1 MRGCAFWRQNA
12 PRGAARSSG
21 APETQLARTGGQAD
35 GASGAGAR
43 AAAVGDRARM
53 SRRGRRRCA
62 AARQLSPR
70 NCHRTLLTCAACR
83 RSALRLSSRHL
94 SKVAHPLPVPA
105 LACRLRVA
113 CVRFSVPRGWHW
125 SGLRLQSDGRARAEF
140 LDRPPAVD
148 KILEADAAG
157 ECSEP
162 PPRCPCSVPHPRS
175 AADSHSAPR
184 DCLGQH
190 RRFQSPCRVSGQCVD
205 AKGRPASTH
214 PCIRACRPHRTRP
227 SHRTAPHPIPPPMPP
242 PHSSFPRPFGARR
255 QPP

>member
-1 MRGCAFWRQNA
+1 MVPVAQALEQQLSEIAHGCRAEVAAAALQRAAFPSQLPPYLADLCGLQTERAEAELEALIQGCA
-12 PRGAARSSG
+12 P
-21 APETQLARTGGQAD
+21 PPC
-35 GASGAGAR
+35 AR
-43 AAAVGDRARM
+43 ACV
-53 SRRGRRRCA
+53 S
-62 AARQLSPR
+62 
-70 NCHRTLLTCAACR
+70 
-83 RSALRLSSRHL
+83 
-94 SKVAHPLPVPA
+94 

-113 CVRFSVPRGWHW
+113 CVRFSAPRGWHW